1 MERSVSKKPSYL
13 HLWHEFLTIQ
23 PTVKQWARNPF
34 HRSTGIMNVSTVFPE
49 GYTETERPPRH
60 ASASVKDDE
69 EVQERYNR
77 AKDFVGID
85 EVTKVDF
92 LVMMFAEALG
102 TFLLV
107 LIGCASCITWTT
119 NNPPTVV
126 HIAFTFGLAVAS
138 LAHVIGPV
146 SGCHVNPA
154 VSVGLLIS
162 GNCSFL
168 KTICYIVCQCCGAI
182 AGSAV
187 LKALIPVSPDHG
199 LGATSLAL
207 TVTKAQGVFM
217 EAIVTFLLVL
227 VVHAMTDPKR
237 TDTRGWAPM
246 AIGLTITVAHM
257 AAVPVTGSS
266 MNPARTLGP
275 AVILGEWE
283 NLWVY
288 WVGPIL
294 GACAAG
300 ALYKMG
306 FKRKKEDDEA
316 SYDF

>member
-1 MERSVSKKPSYL
+1 
-13 HLWHEFLTIQ
+13 
-23 PTVKQWARNPF
+23 
-34 HRSTGIMNVSTVFPE
+34 MNVSTVFPE
-49 GYTETERPPRH
+49 GYTETERPPRQ
-60 ASASVKDDE
+60 ASASVKDDD
-69 EVQERYNR
+69 EVQDRYNR
-77 AKDFVGID
+77 AKDFVGME

-92 LVMMFAEALG
+92 LVMMFGEALG

-107 LIGCASCITWTT
+107 LIGCASCITWS

-138 LAHVIGPV
+138 LAHVLGPI

-154 VSVGLLIS
+154 VSIGLLVS

-168 KTICYIVCQCCGAI
+168 KTLCYVVCQCCGAI

-187 LKALIPVSPDHG
+187 LKVLIPGAPTQG
-199 LGATSLAL
+199 LGATNLAPS
-207 TVTKAQGVFM
+207 VTDSQGIFM

-227 VVHAMTDPKR
+227 VVHAVTDPKR
-237 TDTRGWAPM
+237 TDTKGWAPM

-275 AVILGEWE
+275 SVILGDWK
-283 NLWVY
+283 NLWIY
-288 WVGPIL
+288 WIGPIL
-294 GACAAG
+294 GACVAG
-300 ALYKMG
+300 ILYKLA

>member
-1 MERSVSKKPSYL
+1 MGKGWK
-13 HLWHEFLTIQ
+13 
-23 PTVKQWARNPF
+23 
-34 HRSTGIMNVSTVFPE
+34 G
-49 GYTETERPPRH
+49 
-60 ASASVKDDE
+60 
-69 EVQERYNR
+69 
-77 AKDFVGID
+77 AKGFVGID

-107 LIGCASCITWTT
+107 LIGCASCITWSV

-138 LAHVIGPV
+138 LAHVLGPV

-154 VSVGLLIS
+154 VSIGLLIS

-168 KTICYIVCQCCGAI
+168 KALCYVVCQCCGAI

-187 LKALIPVSPDHG
+187 LKVLIPVSPNHG
-199 LGATSLAL
+199 LGATSLGAS
-207 TVTKAQGVFM
+207 VTDGQGVFM

-227 VVHAMTDPKR
+227 VVHAVTDPKR
-237 TDTRGWAPM
+237 SDTKGWAPM

-275 AVILGEWE
+275 AVILGVWK

-294 GACAAG
+294 GGCAAG
-300 ALYKMG
+300 ALYKMA
-306 FKRKKEDDEA
+306 FRRKKEDDEA